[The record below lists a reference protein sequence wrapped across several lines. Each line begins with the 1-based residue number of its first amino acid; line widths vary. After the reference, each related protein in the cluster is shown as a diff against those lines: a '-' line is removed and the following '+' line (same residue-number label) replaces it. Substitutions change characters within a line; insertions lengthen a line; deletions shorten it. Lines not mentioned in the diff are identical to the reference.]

1 MAKIFKSC
9 SEVQELVQKVA
20 LETGLTPTVEFEAFS
35 TDKAKD
41 IVKVKRAD
49 EIAQIM
55 TNKDTLVGVIIY
67 EEAFSRFDEKSQW
80 LLIKQE
86 LDKVSYDFEK
96 EKLSL
101 TTPMITIP
109 LSSYQKY
116 GNIAIQTAEAAI
128 LTIQQI
134 EDERKMRKEEQKA
147 NKKNKK

>member
-1 MAKIFKSC
+1 MAKIFKA
-9 SEVQELVQKVA
+9 SEELQEMVNKVA
-20 LETGLTPTVEFEAFS
+20 LETGLSTTVEFQAFS
-35 TDKAKD
+35 TDKGKD
-41 IVKVKRAD
+41 VVKIKRAD
-49 EIAQIM
+49 EMAQII
-55 TNKDTLVGVIIY
+55 TNKENIVGVIIY
-67 EEAFSRFDEKSQW
+67 DEAFYRFDEKTQW

-101 TTPMITIP
+101 TTPMITVP

-116 GNIAIQTAEAAI
+116 GNPIIQTLEAAI

>member
-101 TTPMITIP
+101 I
-109 LSSYQKY
+109 
-116 GNIAIQTAEAAI
+116 
-128 LTIQQI
+128 
-134 EDERKMRKEEQKA
+134 
-147 NKKNKK
+147 